1 MRRHAVLERFEIADE
16 RVGVYPA
23 LLEGCQ
29 IRGVRV
35 QTLSPGDE
43 LHAAEQK
50 VERVGARRAPRIRM
64 GVEGSLCKW
73 IAGYEEELRVVLAQR
88 PFAQPAFMRGREV

>member
-1 MRRHAVLERFEIADE
+1 MKIPRKQRCFAHIGRSYEPCYPPFEAHRKAAMRRHAVLERFEIADE
-16 RVGVYPA
+16 RVGIYPA
-23 LLEGCQ
+23 LLERCQ

-35 QTLSPGDE
+35 QTLSPGDQ

-64 GVEGSLCKW
+64 GVE
-73 IAGYEEELRVVLAQR
+73 R
-88 PFAQPAFMRGREV
+88 